1 MPISTEQL
9 NANRANA
16 KKSTG
21 PRSPDG
27 KQASSRNS
35 TTHGLH
41 SRRFIVEPHQQEAFE
56 TLRTTLRAEILPLGA
71 LEVDAFQQLLH
82 AAWQLRRSD
91 TLEDRLYN
99 PEAGPEDQ
107 LTSLER
113 LSRLRGAL
121 ERSYQRAWR
130 RLRELQTTRAA
141 ELILS
146 NPTALA
152 HTALTP
158 VAPPP
163 KPAKPSEISPLKRS
177 HFEPSTELFQM
188 LETQAASGAL
198 PLLPL
203 RALLRI
209 CHQLTKKAAELAP
222 PTHPTPEQPAA

>member
-1 MPISTEQL
+1 MPISNKQL
-9 NANRANA
+9 HANRANA

-21 PRSPDG
+21 PNSPKG

-41 SRRFIVEPHQQEAFE
+41 SRRFIVEPDQQSDFE
-56 TLRTTLRAEILPLGA
+56 TLQTSLRAEILPLGA
-71 LEVDAFQQLLH
+71 LEIDAFQQLLH

-91 TLEDRLYN
+91 TLEAKLHN
-99 PEAGPEDQ
+99 PDSDPEDQ
-107 LTSLER
+107 LSRLER

-121 ERSYQRAWR
+121 ERSYQRAYR
-130 RLRELQTTRAA
+130 RLRELQSSRAA

-152 HTALTP
+152 HVALTP

-163 KPAKPSEISPLKRS
+163 KPDKPSEIATAKRS
-177 HFEPSTELFQM
+177 HFDPSIHLYQWI
-188 LETQAASGAL
+188 ETQAASGAL
-198 PLLPL
+198 PLLPF

-209 CHQLTKKAAELAP
+209 WHQLNRSPADPAN
-222 PTHPTPEQPAA
+222 PAALPQEHPAA